1 MTTDIQTV
9 PTQTNNFQTR
19 QEQARLACE
28 AAGIVWPGTILPE
41 GTALY
46 SSGVETLKND
56 RAAWRRL
63 PLAGEVIGLVAA
75 ALAEEQRKDFLEKV
89 GGLRFNKFT
98 GRLVRAA
105 NVDDT
110 GGRGLGYGPH
120 TLRQLIQQIDPL
132 DDAPRGFSAALL
144 YLTDQE
150 RAEILN
156 RRIENVKPDTAVTLR
171 TRLPHNGNVRI
182 ARAALSKI
190 YGSVTDHDIAG
201 AIGSVLQ
208 GDTSGRLDYKPGDS
222 RSRFEVIWPSEIP
235 VKTFVVGDVHYGM
248 LSITNSET
256 GEGSLRICPAVV
268 RARCANLTLS
278 TGEGTEVVIRH
289 VGDAKVLLHRLM
301 KAIRAAIDDMEPLL
315 NTISQSARIP
325 VEVWTPAEALGKI
338 AKRYE
343 LPKTTADAWVK
354 QLQESQ
360 YPNTIWGLS
369 AAISEAAHKQ
379 ENWIGE
385 AEWERI
391 GSEVQARAVEVV
403 KKGTPQAM
411 ALEKALAIN

>member
-1 MTTDIQTV
+1 MTTQLAV
-9 PTQTNNFQTR
+9 PTNDFQTR

-63 PLAGEVIGLVAA
+63 PVAGEVIGLVAA
-75 ALAEEQRKDFLEKV
+75 ALAAEDRQDFKDEKV
-89 GGLRFNKFT
+89 GGLRFRVT
-98 GRLVRAA
+98 DGRLTRKGHEATTGSQAA
-105 NVDDT
+105 
-110 GGRGLGYGPH
+110 LGYGPH
-120 TLRQLIQQIDPL
+120 TLRQLVQQIDPL
-132 DDAPRGFSAALL
+132 DNAPRGFSAALL
-144 YLTDQE
+144 YLSDQE

-156 RRIENVKPDTAVTLR
+156 KRLADTDPETAITLR
-171 TRLPHNGNVRI
+171 TRLPHSGETRI
-182 ARAALSKI
+182 ARAALSKV

-208 GDTSGRLDYKPGDS
+208 GDVSGRLDYKPGDS

-235 VKTFVVGDVHYGM
+235 VETFVVGDVHYGM

-278 TGEGTEVVIRH
+278 TGEGTEIVIRH
-289 VGDAKVLLHRLM
+289 VGDEAALVHRLK
-301 KAIRAAIDDMEPLL
+301 KAIRSAIDDMEPLL
-315 NTISQSARIP
+315 ATISASARI
-325 VEVWTPAEALGKI
+325 VGSIWTPAEALGKI

-343 LPKTTADAWVK
+343 LPKAAADSWIR

-360 YPNTIWGLS
+360 YPNTIWGLT

-379 ENWIGE
+379 DVWTGE

-391 GSEVQARAVEVV
+391 GSEVQAKAVEVV
-403 KKGTPQAM
+403 RKGGQEARALEM
-411 ALEKALAIN
+411 ALSIN